1 MSTGGSVERE
11 VKEERRKHMTDVERL
26 CIWHAEDRLTDR
38 SIGWKLSS
46 SRERLLYVLYK
57 HIYIYI
63 SVCVY
68 VLVYVHK

>member
-46 SRERLLYVLYK
+46 SRERLLYVLF
-57 HIYIYI
+57 IYTYM
-63 SVCVY
+63 SVCVRACIRI
-68 VLVYVHK
+68 